1 MTKSRR
7 DRLMNGSAS
16 VVLPRDVV
24 RSAIEKAEA
33 QGLINVDWSNP
44 DRPRITPIGG
54 GLQHLV
60 AAPIKRSR
68 FSPACA
74 VLRSAFNAPE
84 PPEMP
89 PWIADTLTQ
98 PRWHRAKSK
107 AKTSYI

>member
-44 DRPRITPIGG
+44 DRPRIRRSGAGCNILSLHQSSGVVFLPP
-54 GLQHLV
+54 
-60 AAPIKRSR
+60 AP
-68 FSPACA
+68 C
-74 VLRSAFNAPE
+74 
-84 PPEMP
+84 
-89 PWIADTLTQ
+89 
-98 PRWHRAKSK
+98 
-107 AKTSYI
+107 